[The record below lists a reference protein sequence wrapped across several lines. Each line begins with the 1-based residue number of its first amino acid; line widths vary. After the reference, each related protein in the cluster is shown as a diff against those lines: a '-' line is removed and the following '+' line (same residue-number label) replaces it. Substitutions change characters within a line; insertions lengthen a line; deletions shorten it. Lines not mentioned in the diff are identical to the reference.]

1 MLQRVSL
8 ASIVVVDFFHIMNLR
23 IEAFGICKAKFLQFF
38 KNIFPVVSSE
48 FHANLACWREK
59 RTKNAQL

>member
-23 IEAFGICKAKFLQFF
+23 IEAFGICKANFLQFF
-38 KNIFPVVSSE
+38 YIFPVVSSE